1 MPPNDRDDWM
11 WREACEMLEQ
21 AEQLHRQFFT
31 PAARRSHQPT
41 WEPPV
46 DVLESRDELWII
58 VALPG
63 VARDRIEVAI
73 EGRMLRVIG
82 QRPMPRLPS
91 ANQIRRLEIPHGRF
105 ERSLDLPPGRYE
117 IARRDVTD
125 GCLVLGLR
133 KIGSAG

>member
-1 MPPNDRDDWM
+1 M
-11 WREACEMLEQ
+11 WREACEMVEQ

-31 PAARRSHQPT
+31 PTGRRNRQPT

-46 DVLESRDELWII
+46 DVLESEHELWII

-63 VARDRIEVAI
+63 VAREGVEVAVD
-73 EGRMLRVIG
+73 GRTLRVSG

-105 ERSLDLPPGRYE
+105 ERSLDLPPGHYE
-117 IARRDVTD
+117 IARRDLAD
-125 GCLVLGLR
+125 GCLVLGL
-133 KIGSAG
+133 KKL

>member
-1 MPPNDRDDWM
+1 MPPRNPGDWM
-11 WREACEMLEQ
+11 WREACEMVEQ

-31 PAARRSHQPT
+31 PAGRRGRQPT

-46 DVLESRDELWII
+46 DVLESEHELWII

-63 VARDRIEVAI
+63 VAREQVEVAVD
-73 EGRMLRVIG
+73 GRTLRVSG

-105 ERSLDLPPGRYE
+105 ERSLDLPPGHYE
-117 IARRDVTD
+117 IARRDLTD
-125 GCLVLGLR
+125 GCLVLGL
-133 KIGSAG
+133 KKL